1 VFPFRTDRKWF
12 NKTRRQ
18 KKYVR
23 IRFRGKTLIRLSTIK
38 FTKHYNPTSTLDLV
52 RGVRN
57 QVLAVYV
64 SHWVV
69 CCFGSL
75 QRSKRGEWL
84 LDKSLNS
91 FLRYVTFEN
100 QRLYN
105 AMKFLRRLLPGLQR
119 KCRNNS
125 CNAWFAFPNKF
136 LQWEKSPTDLKSLE
150 ELVTLLDAT
159 YIFFCV
165 FDTSALAVDAVTQ
178 LRCVIFLDKF
188 SLSIVRQKKTK
199 SRLAYFS
206 LPHFFL
212 SPPTF
217 WEARDQPEP
226 GSFFPR
232 MYRIMYLTYSH
243 LFLFISILKWIFGCR
258 RSFESIALAPIWF
271 NSVAYVSLVS
281 FFSSLLR
288 GVSLITLDVLQVWGL

>member
-1 VFPFRTDRKWF
+1 MAWVSIKLTDWVVYRKRPGRLNKAKKTDRKWF

-100 QRLYN
+100 QCLYN

-125 CNAWFAFPNKF
+125 
-136 LQWEKSPTDLKSLE
+136 
-150 ELVTLLDAT
+150 
-159 YIFFCV
+159 
-165 FDTSALAVDAVTQ
+165 
-178 LRCVIFLDKF
+178 
-188 SLSIVRQKKTK
+188 
-199 SRLAYFS
+199 
-206 LPHFFL
+206 
-212 SPPTF
+212 
-217 WEARDQPEP
+217 
-226 GSFFPR
+226 
-232 MYRIMYLTYSH
+232 
-243 LFLFISILKWIFGCR
+243 
-258 RSFESIALAPIWF
+258 
-271 NSVAYVSLVS
+271 
-281 FFSSLLR
+281 LLR
-288 GVSLITLDVLQVWGL
+288 RELP